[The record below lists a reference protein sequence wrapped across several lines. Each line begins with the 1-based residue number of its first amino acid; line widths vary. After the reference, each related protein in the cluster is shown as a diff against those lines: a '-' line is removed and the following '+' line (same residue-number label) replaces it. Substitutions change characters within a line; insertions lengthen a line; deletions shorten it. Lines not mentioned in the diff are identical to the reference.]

1 MRQAEADPRAAVAIS
16 ALPAELRRHL
26 LSSRFART
34 RLQHLLERLQRLG
47 LLQIEA
53 EPPSRLAFG
62 LGLGFG
68 LGFGFAVWAVV
79 RIKVR
84 GWVCNPNPNPNPNPN
99 QRCPWLQ
106 RCG

>member
-1 MRQAEADPRAAVAIS
+1 MRQAEADPRAAVAVS

-53 EPPSRLAFG
+53 EPPSRLALGLGLG

-68 LGFGFAVWAVV
+68 VWVAS
-79 RIKVR
+79 
-84 GWVCNPNPNPNPNPN
+84 NPNPSPNPNPNPN
-99 QRCPWLQ
+99 QRYPWLQ

>member
-1 MRQAEADPRAAVAIS
+1 MRQAEADPRAAVAVS

-53 EPPSRLAFG
+53 EPPSRLALG

-68 LGFGFAVWAVV
+68 LGFGALPLRAPPGCCST
-79 RIKVR
+79 RL
-84 GWVCNPNPNPNPNPN
+84 GSPLPPHY
-99 QRCPWLQ
+99 L
-106 RCG
+106 

>member
-1 MRQAEADPRAAVAIS
+1 MRQAEADPRAAVAVS

-53 EPPSRLAFG
+53 EPPSRLELGLG

-68 LGFGFAVWAVV
+68 FGFGFWAVV
-79 RIKVR
+79 RVRER
-84 GWVCNPNPNPNPNPN
+84 GWVCNPKTNPNPNPN
-99 QRCPWLQ
+99 QRYRWLQ
-106 RCG
+106 RGG